1 MKISVCRLN
10 GNLEVNRNQWHH
22 NGKDRFIQFDLLPSW
37 SILGPLEQPSGSRPE
52 ALTASISQ
60 MEQEEEKKGGE
71 SLFKGRR
78 PWSWVACLGS
88 KVNHQETSYLD
99 RGRARRGVLSRSELL
114 AHFKWFWYK
123 EGACFRLNESKAALN
138 SETSVVDGSHVKCVH
153 VHVVRC
159 CFLFFVF
166 FATTVAFLSRLDL
179 KKINK

>member
-10 GNLEVNRNQWHH
+10 GNLEVKRNQWHH

-60 MEQEEEKKGGE
+60 NGARGRVDGGDKIEKKGG

-78 PWSWVACLGS
+78 PWSWAACLGS

-123 EGACFRLNESKAALN
+123 EGACFRLNESKAALK
-138 SETSVVDGSHVKCVH
+138 SESLVLWMDHM
-153 VHVVRC
+153 
-159 CFLFFVF
+159 
-166 FATTVAFLSRLDL
+166 
-179 KKINK
+179 